1 MTAADDQRSQHR
13 GRDLPTSPYDARS
26 AHASDGTIRAAAGP
40 MALTRSFGGVLFA
53 LLATVGCTI
62 QVTPKDKAEAGAGA
76 GAEAG
81 AVVCCRPEPGA
92 GPEGCRCEPVAKEI
106 IIVTS
111 TSCSASTTVN
121 GQVVDLTAYVV
132 PTCP

>member
-1 MTAADDQRSQHR
+1 
-13 GRDLPTSPYDARS
+13 
-26 AHASDGTIRAAAGP
+26 

-81 AVVCCRPEPGA
+81 AIVCCRTEPEA
-92 GPEGCRCEPVAKEI
+92 GPEGCLCEPVAKDI
-106 IIVTS
+106 IMVTG

-121 GQVVDLTAYVV
+121 GQVVDFTGYVV
-132 PTCP
+132 STCP